1 VLILVAI
8 AASVLG
14 VSALSHLKTA
24 TPDYREGMVSDERP
38 LSLNPLV
45 GATDPSV
52 RDLGALLYRRLLHLD
67 DKAVPVADLATLYTL
82 SQDGLTYHLPLRTGQ
97 VWSDGRAVTAADVLA
112 TVAWVQSPG
121 FGDTATAATWRD
133 VHVRAV
139 GDGVSFDLAGPRAS
153 FPAQL
158 TQLPI
163 LPIGTL
169 SRAAVTALPK
179 TAAAPM
185 PTSGAFY
192 VVSSTSSAVTLFPNS
207 HAAVHPHL
215 NQVEIDLFGSF
226 ADAAAAYRAGTVDS
240 VLATDP
246 VQRAQ
251 LVAAGGAVH
260 DISTFRFVDLLF
272 NERGVLADAAVRQA
286 IATAIDRNAL
296 VAGPL
301 RGMAIPESAAIPAGI
316 AWAAP
321 RQPLPAADTATAAS
335 ALDAAGWTLGP
346 DGLRVHGNARLQLRL
361 AVTDVI
367 PLPDLAAGISSQL
380 ASLGIAAQVISLPT
394 NSLRQ
399 LLVAGGGYDMA
410 VADWDN
416 GPDPDVSSF
425 WRSTA
430 VPPSGFNVSGGP
442 VDPFLDQALDRL
454 ATLSDTATRVDAAA
468 AVSSQLAD
476 DLPAVFLETPEL
488 SLVVHPGIAVTVPPV
503 GTSAA
508 RFTDITVWYRG

>member
-1 VLILVAI
+1 
-8 AASVLG
+8 VLG

-52 RDLGALLYRRLLHLD
+52 RDLGALLYRRLLRLD
-67 DKAVPVADLATLYTL
+67 DRAVPVADLATSYTL
-82 SQDGLTYHLPLRTGQ
+82 SPDGLTYHLPLRGGQ
-97 VWSDGRAVTAADVLA
+97 AWSDGRGVSTGDVLA

-121 FGDTATAATWRD
+121 FGDPATAATWRD

-163 LPIGTL
+163 LPIGAM
-169 SRAAVTALPK
+169 SHAAVTALPK
-179 TAAAPM
+179 TAAVAL

-192 VVSSTSSAVTLFPNS
+192 VVSSTSSAVTLFPNP
-207 HAAVHPHL
+207 HAGAHPRL
-215 NQVEIDLFGSF
+215 NQVEIDLFASF
-226 ADAAAAYRAGTVDS
+226 ADAAAAYRAGTVDG

-260 DISTFRFVDLLF
+260 DIATFRFVDLLF
-272 NERGVLADAAVRQA
+272 NERGVLADSAVRQA
-286 IATAIDRNAL
+286 IAAAIDRAAL
-296 VAGPL
+296 VVGPL
-301 RGMAIPESAAIPAGI
+301 RGMAAAQSGAIPVGV
-316 AWAAP
+316 AWVAP
-321 RQPLPAADTATAAS
+321 RAPVPPGDAAS
-335 ALDAAGWTLGP
+335 ASTTLEAAGWTPGP
-346 DGLRVHGNARLQLRL
+346 DGIRVHGSVRLQVRL
-361 AVTDVI
+361 AVSDVI
-367 PLPDLAAGISSQL
+367 PLPDLAAGISAQL
-380 ASLGIAAQVISLPT
+380 KTTGIAAEVITMPT
-394 NSLRQ
+394 SSLRQ
-399 LLVAGGGYDMA
+399 LLVAGAGYDLA

-430 VPPSGFNVSGGP
+430 VPPAGFNVSGGP

-454 ATLSDTATRVDAAA
+454 ATLSDTATRVAAA
-468 AVSSQLAD
+468 TAVSSQLAD

-488 SLVVHPGIAVTVPPV
+488 SLVVHAGITVTIPPV
-503 GTSAA
+503 GSSAA
-508 RFTDITVWYRG
+508 RFNDITSWHRG